1 MTRRIVRER
10 HRHKY
15 NFMLTEVPRNSHKRG
30 WLIFFT
36 VAFFFA
42 AGILVGKTWQIKT
55 LVSDDRGQVEI
66 AKVLDLYSKTRSP
79 EVKFDQFWDI
89 WDKIK
94 SKYVEQP
101 VKDVDLF
108 YGAVE
113 GMVGGLNDPYSVYF
127 PPTQAQDFVK
137 DLAGAFEG
145 IGAAIGMEDNQLVVI
160 APIQGS
166 PAEKAGLK
174 PGDQIYKINGEEAFG
189 LKVDEAVQKIRG
201 PKGTEVKLTI
211 GRKGEDKVLEITIVR
226 DVITVPT
233 VTWEKKENQIVY
245 LRVSYFN
252 GETWDQFD
260 KAVKEIQIYKPKG
273 IVLDLRS
280 DPGGYLDTAVA
291 IASEWIKQ
299 GDIVKERFNDG
310 EENKYPTIGK
320 HRLAGI
326 KTIVLVDENSASAS
340 EIVAGAL
347 QDYGLATLLG
357 NKTYGKGS
365 VQDFE
370 ILPDGSALKLTVARW
385 FTPKDRQIEK
395 LGIVPDVEMK
405 EMFVRESDAK
415 DAKYKDVGLEKAL
428 ELLK

>member
-1 MTRRIVRER
+1 MQ
-10 HRHKY
+10 
-15 NFMLTEVPRNSHKRG
+15 TEISRNSRSRS
-30 WLIFFT
+30 WLIFFII
-36 VAFFFA
+36 AFFFA
-42 AGILVGKTWQIKT
+42 AGVFVGKIWQVKD
-55 LVSDDRGQVEI
+55 LVSNDHGQVEI

-79 EVKFDQFWDI
+79 EVKFSQFWDV

-101 VKDVDLF
+101 VKDTDLF
-108 YGAVE
+108 YGAIE
-113 GMVGGLNDPYSVYF
+113 GLVGGLNDPYSVYF
-127 PPTQAQDFVK
+127 PPTQAQEFVK
-137 DLAGAFEG
+137 DLEGEFEG
-145 IGAAIGMEDNQLVVI
+145 IGAEIGMKDNQLTVI
-160 APIQGS
+160 APLQGS

-174 PGDQIYKINGEEAFG
+174 PGDQIYKINGEDAFG

-201 PKGTEVKLTI
+201 PKGTPVKLTI
-211 GRKGEDKVLEITIVR
+211 GRLGEEKVLELTIIR
-226 DVITVPT
+226 DVISVPT
-233 VTWEKKENQIVY
+233 VVWEKKHNQIAY

-252 GETWDQFD
+252 GDTWNQFD
-260 KAVKEIQIYKPKG
+260 KAVKEIQSYNPKG

-299 GDIVKERFNDG
+299 GDIVKEKFNNG
-310 EENKYPTIGK
+310 EENKYPTIGQ

-326 KTIVLVDENSASAS
+326 KTVALVDENSASAS

-347 QDYGLATLLG
+347 QDYGAATVLG

-370 ILPDGSALKLTVARW
+370 VLPDGSALKLTIAKW

-395 LGIVPDVEMK
+395 LGIAPDTEMK
-405 EMFVRESDAK
+405 EMFVKQADGT
-415 DAKYKDVGLEKAL
+415 YKDVGLEKAL
-428 ELLK
+428 ELIK

>member
-1 MTRRIVRER
+1 MQIEMTGKSRVKNWIV
-10 HRHKY
+10 
-15 NFMLTEVPRNSHKRG
+15 FFSLMLFFGVG
-30 WLIFFT
+30 VLI
-36 VAFFFA
+36 
-42 AGILVGKTWQIKT
+42 GRTWQIKT
-55 LVSDDRGQVEI
+55 LVSDDHGQIEI
-66 AKVLDLYSKTRSP
+66 AKVLNLYSKTRSS

-89 WDKIK
+89 WNKIK

-108 YGAVE
+108 YGAIE
-113 GMVGGLNDPYSVYF
+113 GLVGGLGDPYSVYF
-127 PPTQAQDFVK
+127 PPTQAQEFVK

-145 IGAAIGMEDNQLVVI
+145 IGAEIGMKDEQLIVI
-160 APIQGS
+160 APLRGS

-174 PGDQIYKINGEEAFG
+174 PGDHIYKINGEEAFG

-211 GRKGEDKVLEITIVR
+211 GRENEDRVLEITIIR
-226 DVITVPT
+226 DIITVPT
-233 VTWEKKENQIVY
+233 VVWEKKDGQIVY
-245 LRVSYFN
+245 LRISYFN

-260 KAVKEIQIYKPKG
+260 KAVKEIQIYKPGG

-280 DPGGYLDTAVA
+280 DPGGYLDTAVLV
-291 IASEWIKQ
+291 ASEWVKD
-299 GDIVKERFNDG
+299 GDIVKERFNNG
-310 EENKYPTIGK
+310 EENKYPTVGK

-326 KTIVLVDENSASAS
+326 KTVVLIDENSASAS

-347 QDYGLATLLG
+347 QDYSLATLLG

-370 ILPDGSALKLTVARW
+370 ILPDGSAIKLTVARW
-385 FTPKDRQIEK
+385 LTPKDRQIEK
-395 LGIVPDVEMK
+395 QGIAPDIEMK
-405 EMFVRESDAK
+405 EMFVKQTDGT
-415 DAKYKDVGLEKAL
+415 YKDVGLDKAL